1 MKHKIEVKMCSKNII
16 KMKHKEAEREED
28 II

>member
-1 MKHKIEVKMCSKNII
+1 MVHKIEVKMCSKNII
-16 KMKHKEAEREED
+16 KMKHKEAERVEN